1 MFFPISD
8 DDRHLVKPAY
18 VTWLMLIANV
28 LVFIYQVQNEPFTY
42 GYSAVPFEITTGQD
56 IVEPVELPIGG
67 GEFVVIPHIRGPS
80 PIYLTL
86 LTSMFM
92 HGGMMHIGGN
102 MLFLWIFGDNV
113 EHRFGHGRF
122 AVFYLVSGLAASLAQ
137 IAISPHSAIPTLGAS
152 GAIAGILGAYLVLFP
167 HNQVHAI
174 FIFRVVSVPAFLVI
188 AIWAVTQFVGGF
200 GSLDVAGQS
209 GGVAYAAHIG
219 GFIAGALIALF
230 FRGQLRT
237 EPDSV
242 IARSYQRDP
251 RDRRWW

>member
-18 VTWLMLIANV
+18 VTWLLLISNV
-28 LVFIYQVQNEPFTY
+28 LVYMYQLQNPLFTY
-42 GYSAVPFEITTGQD
+42 GYSAVPAEITTGRD
-56 IVEPVELPIGG
+56 IVEPIQLLIGG
-67 GEFVVIPHIRGPS
+67 GESVAIPHIRGPS

-92 HGGMMHIGGN
+92 HGGWMHIGGN

-122 AVFYLVSGLAASLAQ
+122 TVFYLVSGLVASFAQ
-137 IAISPHSAIPTLGAS
+137 IAISPDSAIPTLGAS

-167 HNQVHAI
+167 HNRVHAI
-174 FIFRVVSVPAFLVI
+174 LIFQVVSVPAFLVI

-200 GSLDVAGQS
+200 GSRDVAGQS

-242 IARSYQRDP
+242 FARSYQRDP